1 MMAEHSSSAAARGL
15 LTVTQVEQE
24 HLSTDELSSVI
35 QPIGLQGAS
44 LLRLG
49 VKAKKL
55 DFEVGSFSQLKLS
68 VELIDSDELLD
79 ENDLKKPDSASFHAM
94 SCGDGKKKKRA
105 CNNWTPGPVAA
116 AASAHCHWTRRL
128 LHSIR
133 CHLQRYHPP
142 HHATWLRPTTGAE
155 VGTLKC
161 RLCLR
166 PHTYHEGA
174 DLAILLWEGIS
185 SFSPSPGAS

>member
-1 MMAEHSSSAAARGL
+1 MDTHLYTYCQELRQMEFGVAENPQLDPTAAKVWILSAMDMN
-15 LTVTQVEQE
+15 
-24 HLSTDELSSVI
+24 DE
-35 QPIGLQGAS
+35 
-44 LLRLG
+44 
-49 VKAKKL
+49 
-55 DFEVGSFSQLKLS
+55 D

-155 VGTLKC
+155 VGTLK
-161 RLCLR
+161 
-166 PHTYHEGA
+166 A
-174 DLAILLWEGIS
+174 
-185 SFSPSPGAS
+185 